1 MVGFFDMHNLT
12 FVDASRRIPLR
23 FSAIQIQFGVES
35 GLGRTQPQE
44 YVINRSSSEGAG
56 KGPVAVCHSDG
67 AYRNFYR
74 GSDAGYKS
82 FLAVAASP
90 GPSRP

>member
-1 MVGFFDMHNLT
+1 MIGPESYKDFAPMER
-12 FVDASRRIPLR
+12 A
-23 FSAIQIQFGVES
+23 FGIVNVQTAEY

>member
-35 GLGRTQPQE
+35 GLGRTPEFGHFQ
-44 YVINRSSSEGAG
+44 
-56 KGPVAVCHSDG
+56 GPKA
-67 AYRNFYR
+67 AL
-74 GSDAGYKS
+74 DA
-82 FLAVAASP
+82 AQA
-90 GPSRP
+90 